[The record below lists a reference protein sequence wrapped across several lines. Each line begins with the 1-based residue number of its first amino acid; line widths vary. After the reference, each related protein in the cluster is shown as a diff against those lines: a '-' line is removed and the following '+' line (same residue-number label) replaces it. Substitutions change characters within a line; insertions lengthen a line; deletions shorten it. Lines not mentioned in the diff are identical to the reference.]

1 MSDNVSGTPTDNLS
15 APLFDVVF
23 YGNILDG
30 FSVEQ
35 VKASFAKLFKLSDE
49 KVEQIFSTSRVV
61 LKANVTEAVSE
72 KFLQALK
79 NAGAEVAV
87 EAKNVTPKV
96 ELALEEIPETAP
108 VETVATDSSDEQGVT
123 QFNERVTREEIEPA
137 ASQAS
142 SSDDTEADIY
152 QAPEAEL
159 THSVSSDEYGS
170 LERGI
175 RGDYEFSMGSVISE
189 AWALVSGNKMAVFV
203 AFLLYCAAYV
213 GIAMGA
219 GLIFGVPMAFM
230 TDSPVMVGVL
240 AVLQQLVIMLVGM
253 PLWLGLAMVGVKL
266 SIGVPAPAGSVF
278 GYFNRTL
285 KLFATMIL
293 MYLMILIGLML
304 LVIPGIYLMIAYS
317 QAMLLVA
324 DKNLS
329 PWQALESSRKAVG
342 HHWFGVFGV
351 MFVLWFIV
359 ALSMIPLGIGLIWT
373 MPLVLIAMG
382 IIYRNMFGVSSVTV
396 AE

>member
-1 MSDNVSGTPTDNLS
+1 MSDNVSGTSTDNLS
-15 APLFDVVF
+15 TPLFDVVF

-30 FSVEQ
+30 FSVEH
-35 VKASFAKLFKLSDE
+35 VKAGFAKLFKLSDQ
-49 KVEQIFSTSRVV
+49 KIEQIFSSSRVV
-61 LKANVTEAVSE
+61 LKANVSEAVSE

-79 NAGAEVAV
+79 NVGAEVLV
-87 EAKNVTPKV
+87 EAKNIAPKV
-96 ELALEEIPETAP
+96 ELALEEIPEAAP
-108 VETVATDSSDEQGVT
+108 TETVAEDTSADQAVT
-123 QFNERVTREEIEPA
+123 QYNEAVSREDIQPA
-137 ASQAS
+137 TA
-142 SSDDTEADIY
+142 DTAEANIY

-159 THSVSSDEYGS
+159 THSASSDEYGS

-175 RGDYEFSMGSVISE
+175 AGDYNFSVGGVISE
-189 AWALVSGNKMAVFV
+189 AWALVSGNKMTVFV

-230 TDSPVMVGVL
+230 GDSPLLIGVF
-240 AVLQQLVIMLVGM
+240 AVVQQLVIMLVGM

-266 SIGVPAPAGSVF
+266 SIGAPAPAGSLF

-285 KLFATMIL
+285 ALFGTLLL
-293 MYLMILIGLML
+293 MYLLILIGFIL

-317 QAMLLVA
+317 QSMLLVA
-324 DKNLS
+324 DKGLS

-342 HHWFGVFGV
+342 HNWFGIFGV
-351 MFVLWFIV
+351 MIVLWFIV

-382 IIYRNMFGVSSVTV
+382 VIYRNMFGVSSVTV